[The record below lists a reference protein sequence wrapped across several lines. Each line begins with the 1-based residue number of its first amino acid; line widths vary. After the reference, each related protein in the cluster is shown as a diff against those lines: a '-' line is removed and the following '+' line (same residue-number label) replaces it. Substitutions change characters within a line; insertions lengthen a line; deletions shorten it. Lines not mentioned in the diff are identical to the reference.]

1 MLLIFNNFDTFDAV
15 VILYWTFLYDMLV
28 FVVSVNK

>member
-15 VILYWTFLYDMLV
+15 FVWYWTGGEM
-28 FVVSVNK
+28 SR

>member
-15 VILYWTFLYDMLV
+15 VIRYWTFLYVMLV